1 MFLSWHN
8 NSKFYKI
15 FEQDDSKIKL
25 MEDITAADG
34 NQHFW
39 STWDGYDGVLLN
51 LCWYYECSYFR
62 ERQTEFY
69 PVLTVQNYGSSTNLQ
84 MPLLSWC
91 LHYYQYQIQIKCHLP
106 SPIRFSLIF
115 LVMIS
120 FYSLFFWTRLNHTLS
135 FNLLNGSNILF
146 IFHFLRLYYVIGSQV
161 MWICE

>member
-1 MFLSWHN
+1 MFLYWHN

-39 STWDGYDGVLLN
+39 STWDGHDGVLFN
-51 LCWYYECSYFR
+51 LCWYYEYSYFR

-84 MPLLSWC
+84 MPVLSWC
-91 LHYYQYQIQIKCHLP
+91 LHYYQSNSNQMP
-106 SPIRFSLIF
+106 SPISNKVFPHFPSYDFPLLTLF
-115 LVMIS
+115 LDKTWS
-120 FYSLFFWTRLNHTLS
+120 YPLF
-135 FNLLNGSNILF
+135 
-146 IFHFLRLYYVIGSQV
+146 
-161 MWICE
+161 